1 MNALRICAELT
12 QLVADLT
19 RIAAVAFLI
28 LYLLWQ
34 SVTHPLPIRDH
45 IDTSGTL
52 TPGATVSVVRDSDGN
67 TMLSATCDRRG
78 GYTLRGDLWPG
89 AYHFEVAMPK
99 GTE

>member
-12 QLVADLT
+12 QLVAGLT

-52 TPGATVSVVRDSDGN
+52 TPGATVSVVRDSDGG

-78 GYTLRGDLWPG
+78 HYTLRGDLWPG

-99 GTE
+99 GAE